1 MIIPSRAGE
10 VGFSPVDS
18 SRTNG
23 CRACHRDPAGRFVH
37 NDSRF
42 SSTAARGSLVMLGHD
57 HALTGAVAFVAVAP
71 LLHVTGP
78 ALLAGLVLTAGAGVL
93 PDIDEPGSTIARSY
107 GFLTETFAW
116 IVHHLSGG
124 HPKGTHSIIGVVV
137 FTAGAWAAVHF
148 DHSLA
153 GKIALGVFLSL
164 LLSAALAAL
173 HVGGHHGDALGVA
186 AAAATIYFHVGLALT
201 PLCIAL
207 GAAAH
212 IAGDMLTHGGC
223 PIVYPASRED
233 FHLLPDGLQF
243 TTGKFA
249 EHWIVTPLL
258 TAALLF
264 LAWRDAGLVPITHYL
279 DNLIR

>member
-1 MIIPSRAGE
+1 
-10 VGFSPVDS
+10 
-18 SRTNG
+18 
-23 CRACHRDPAGRFVH
+23 
-37 NDSRF
+37 
-42 SSTAARGSLVMLGHD
+42 MLGHD
-57 HALTGAVAFVAVAP
+57 HALTGAVAFTAVAP

-78 ALLAGLVLTAGAGVL
+78 ELLAGLVLTAGAAVL

-107 GFLTETFAW
+107 GFLTEAFAW

-124 HPKGTHSIIGVVV
+124 HRKGTHSIIGVLV

-148 DHSLA
+148 GGSFG

-164 LLSAALAAL
+164 LLSAALRAL
-173 HVGGHHGDALGVA
+173 HVGGHHGDALGVLA
-186 AAAATIYFHVGLALT
+186 AAMTIYWHVGLMLT

-223 PIVYPASRED
+223 PVVYPLSDYE
-233 FHLLPDGLQF
+233 FHLLPGDLRF
-243 TTGKFA
+243 TTGKLA

-258 TAALLF
+258 TAALVY
-264 LAWRDAGLVPITHYL
+264 LAYRDTGLARLTHYL
-279 DNLIR
+279 NDVLS

>member
-1 MIIPSRAGE
+1 
-10 VGFSPVDS
+10 
-18 SRTNG
+18 
-23 CRACHRDPAGRFVH
+23 
-37 NDSRF
+37 
-42 SSTAARGSLVMLGHD
+42 MLGHD

-78 ALLAGLVLTAGAGVL
+78 GLLAGLVLTAGAGVL

-124 HPKGTHSIIGVVV
+124 HRKGTHSVLGVLV

-148 DHSLA
+148 DHTLA

-173 HVGGHHGDALGVA
+173 HVGGHHGDALGVG
-186 AAAATIYFHVGLALT
+186 AAAATIYFHVGLALA

-223 PIVYPASRED
+223 PIVYPASREE
-233 FHLLPDGLQF
+233 FHLLPEGLQF

-264 LAWRDAGLVPITHYL
+264 LAWRDTGLAPLTHYL